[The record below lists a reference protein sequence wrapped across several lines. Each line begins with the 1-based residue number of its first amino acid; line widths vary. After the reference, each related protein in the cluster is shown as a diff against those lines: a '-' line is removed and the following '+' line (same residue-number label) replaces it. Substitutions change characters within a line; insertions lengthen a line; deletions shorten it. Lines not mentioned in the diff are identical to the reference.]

1 MLVSAQ
7 ELGVLQDSYDSNR
20 KESKRR
26 KHMLAAYQ
34 KLVDSNN
41 VGPHKCP
48 FCPKS
53 FISTSYL

>member
-1 MLVSAQ
+1 MLQ
-7 ELGVLQDSYDSNR
+7 GSYDSAR

-53 FISTSYL
+53 FISTS